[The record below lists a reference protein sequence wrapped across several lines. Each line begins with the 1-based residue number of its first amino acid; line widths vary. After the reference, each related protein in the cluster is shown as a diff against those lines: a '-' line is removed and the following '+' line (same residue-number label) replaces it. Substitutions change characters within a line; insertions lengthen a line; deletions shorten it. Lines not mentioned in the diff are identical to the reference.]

1 MNVMEAKLKNA
12 ISLKEAAEG
21 ALDDVDYTDQFY
33 IKNTIRAAEKLIDR
47 YSKMVPKASEPDE
60 KVKAASS
67 DELLAK
73 ALVEVFKNFGR

>member
-1 MNVMEAKLKNA
+1 MNVIEAKLKNA
-12 ISLKEAAEG
+12 IALKEAAEG
-21 ALDDVDYTDQFY
+21 ALDDVDYTDQYY
-33 IKNTIRAAEKLIDR
+33 IKNTIKAADKLINK

-60 KVKAASS
+60 KVKASSS